1 MHIDCHLWDKTLITG
16 GDPPPRANDPPRTD
30 YELQEFGSNR
40 IRSQLI
46 DDFHRRICYNQTV
59 YDDLRLE
66 ATEYAG
72 LTLEVQDLETL
83 GGPTTIDTMVD
94 INHAAIRIIDNDSK
108 LSLLWTLG

>member
-1 MHIDCHLWDKTLITG
+1 M
-16 GDPPPRANDPPRTD
+16 
-30 YELQEFGSNR
+30 
-40 IRSQLI
+40 
-46 DDFHRRICYNQTV
+46 

-108 LSLLWTLG
+108 LSLL